1 MGCHDR
7 TWTDIDNPV
16 FKESVAITDFQLSY
30 FWPANY
36 YTHTQKKGDHFNVN
50 PIQLSYSHLYFYTF
64 IHFLTHVFYSSNEF
78 YLYIKN
84 TDTKTYI
91 FLKC

>member
-36 YTHTQKKGDHFNVN
+36 YTQKKKKKKEITLMLIPFNY
-50 PIQLSYSHLYFYTF
+50 PIL
-64 IHFLTHVFYSSNEF
+64 I
-78 YLYIKN
+78 
-84 TDTKTYI
+84 YI
-91 FLKC
+91 FTHSFTF